1 MAIVRWEPLREL
13 STLQNEM
20 NRLFGTVFDDA
31 RDRPAA
37 RCAAGCRRWT

>member
-20 NRLFGTVFDDA
+20 NRLFGTVFDA
-31 RDRPAA
+31 PASGRR
-37 RCAAGCRRWT
+37 RCAAGCRPWT